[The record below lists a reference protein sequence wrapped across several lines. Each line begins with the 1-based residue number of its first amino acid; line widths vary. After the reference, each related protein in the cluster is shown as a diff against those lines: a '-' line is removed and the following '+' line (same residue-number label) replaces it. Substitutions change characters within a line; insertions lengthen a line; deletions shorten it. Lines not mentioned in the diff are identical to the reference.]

1 MHWPWPVNGHPHQD
15 AGCQRSHFKPRKSH
29 IHPGAGWFWPKLG
42 TRDGIHWASGFFL
55 LSPPRPFWGYD
66 RCRVS
71 SPLQCVR
78 PESSPG
84 QTMGHKKRRKARKK
98 HKYQT
103 RHGVENVKRKNNPA
117 WARRHDEETQSQNG
131 QVPPGFLTSSGG
143 LGAWGGGT
151 DGTNGTYRLLLTMGL
166 RCPVLPPEGPCNG
179 RSRRQK
185 SGSYIICAGLLCAT
199 AILHGRLLFCSSS
212 SSFWGTLEARGTS
225 ASQGVD
231 PFIIVSSCLPRETS
245 SSLCSSFVPCGFST
259 PSTTTP
265 TTPPRVESTFTCT
278 CSETIQHLRL
288 CSSPVCDLPPVPP
301 SILPIVSVP
310 LRSLALRLATLHLS
324 SRLFSEQARP
334 CRSSGSCT
342 SKRVDLVF
350 LHHSGTYFRSGHV

>member
-78 PESSPG
+78 PGSSPG

-98 HKYQT
+98 HKSQT
-103 RHGVENVKRKNNPA
+103 RHGVENVKRKNNPV

-131 QVPPGFLTSSGG
+131 QAPPGFLASSGG

-166 RCPVLPPEGPCNG
+166 KMPCAAPRGALQWSLASTEKWIVHNLRGSALRDCHSSRPSPFLFLVEFVLGNIGSSGHKCKPRC
-179 RSRRQK
+179 RSIHHCFFL
-185 SGSYIICAGLLCAT
+185 SAT
-199 AILHGRLLFCSSS
+199 RDVQFSLLLFCS
-212 SSFWGTLEARGTS
+212 LRVLDAIDNDADDTS
-225 ASQGVD
+225 
-231 PFIIVSSCLPRETS
+231 TS
-245 SSLCSSFVPCGFST
+245 
-259 PSTTTP
+259 
-265 TTPPRVESTFTCT
+265 RV
-278 CSETIQHLRL
+278 H
-288 CSSPVCDLPPVPP
+288 
-301 SILPIVSVP
+301 
-310 LRSLALRLATLHLS
+310 LHLY
-324 SRLFSEQARP
+324 LQ
-334 CRSSGSCT
+334 
-342 SKRVDLVF
+342 
-350 LHHSGTYFRSGHV
+350 

>member
-1 MHWPWPVNGHPHQD
+1 
-15 AGCQRSHFKPRKSH
+15 
-29 IHPGAGWFWPKLG
+29 
-42 TRDGIHWASGFFL
+42 
-55 LSPPRPFWGYD
+55 
-66 RCRVS
+66 
-71 SPLQCVR
+71 
-78 PESSPG
+78 
-84 QTMGHKKRRKARKK
+84 MGHKKRRKARKK
-98 HKYQT
+98 HKSQT
-103 RHGVENVKRKNNPA
+103 RHGVENVKRKNNPV

-131 QVPPGFLTSSGG
+131 QVPPGFLASWGGPGG
-143 LGAWGGGT
+143 LGRW
-151 DGTNGTYRLLLTMGL
+151 DGRDERYVPTSPDHGPEDALL
-166 RCPVLPPEGPCNG
+166 LPPEGPCNG

-288 CSSPVCDLPPVPP
+288 CSSPVCDLLPVPP